1 MFAVKESMPVMNY
14 STKVISDQAG
24 SVFDPVNN
32 SRIRINVPSS
42 LSMVDLR
49 NSYIQFEMSVKAPSG
64 AGTSAAAGNNTFV
77 MKLGNEQGSEQIFR
91 NMRCYLDNREVE
103 NIAHVNILEK
113 FKSAYGEDVS
123 LKGLDAT
130 FNHGGFP
137 TNGNPSSFV
146 TNADITQGFMTLNR
160 VPTKQVYR
168 PKCSGLWNYPNGL
181 PLLLL
186 GNLTMEWD
194 LEDSARVLTTRANK
208 LSGVTLAQPAQ
219 NAAVT
224 TFTLVAPTQ
233 ASEPHW
239 NGYGW
244 GDTNAEVQKN
254 CPFTIGNVEI
264 IRGSLTGDVAIE
276 VTREITAVTAPDAGT
291 GNIQITVA
299 GVDLNAA
306 APNDDFT
313 IEVLFGYSG
322 AGVQDAEKYT
332 YEISKVEFVCRAIEL
347 PPQYIQGAMRR
358 VQGEGFQM
366 DIQTYTNYV
375 NNILENVGTQSVLI
389 PNYNSR
395 IKSVLSVPLKNVQ
408 TDYFYDRKGKID
420 NLKDYQAIIG
430 QRREPQR
437 PVSVVN
443 QTSSAN
449 AFPPQE
455 HLHEL
460 TKALSASGQDVRTLR
475 NFRDNFAMSRS
486 LSYDG
491 SSESLQDK
499 GFRFEFNFNSNVVTP
514 KILYSYVYGLKRIMV
529 SAQSGLE
536 VIS

>member
-1 MFAVKESMPVMNY
+1 MFSVKESMPVINY

-32 SRIRINVPSS
+32 SRVRINVPSS

-77 MKLGNEQGSEQIFR
+77 MKLGNDQGAEQVFR

-137 TNGNPSSFV
+137 TNGNPSFF
-146 TNADITQGFMTLNR
+146 TTDGDITAGTMTQNR
-160 VPTKQVYR
+160 VPTKQIYR

-186 GNLTMEWD
+186 GNLTLEWD
-194 LEDSARVLTTRANK
+194 LEDSARVLTTAAER
-208 LSGVTLAQPAQ
+208 LSNVPVQQPAQ
-219 NAAVT
+219 NAAVSD
-224 TFTLVAPTQ
+224 FVLVAPTQ
-233 ASEPHW
+233 GSEPHW

-244 GDTNAEVQKN
+244 GDTNDAVKKR
-254 CPFTIGNVEI
+254 CPFTVGNI
-264 IRGSLTGDVAIE
+264 CTITGTLAGGAAISE
-276 VTREITAVTAPDAGT
+276 EREITAVAQDAGT
-291 GNIQITVA
+291 GNITITVA
-299 GVDLNAA
+299 AVDLSAA

-313 IEVLFGYSG
+313 AEVHFGRSAVG
-322 AGVQDAEKYT
+322 TEDTEKYT
-332 YEISKVEFVCRAIEL
+332 YEISKVEFITRAIEL

-366 DIQTYTNYV
+366 DIQSYTGYV

-395 IKSVLSVPLKNVQ
+395 VKSVMSIPLQNVQ
-408 TDYFYDRKGKID
+408 TDYFYDRKGQIS
-420 NLKDYQAIIG
+420 NLKDYQAVIG

-437 PVSVVN
+437 PVSVAN

-449 AFPPQE
+449 AFPAQE

-460 TKALSASGQDVRTLR
+460 TKALSASGTDVRTLR
-475 NFRDNFAMSRS
+475 HFRENFAMSRS

-499 GFRFEFNFNSNVVTP
+499 GFRFEFNYDSNVVSP
-514 KILYSYVYGLKRIMV
+514 KILYSFVYGLRRIQV

-536 VIS
+536 VIV